1 MREAL
6 RSFQPVGIPQNLPS
20 NGTTT
25 FVERE
30 ADMTALHTQLQHF
43 ISIALIFEYE
53 EVLKRNREQLS
64 LTLLEIDTFL
74 NGICTISNHRDIFY
88 LWRPLAK
95 DPNDDFLIDLAIKS
109 QASFLITYNQ
119 KDLQQA
125 TQFGIQVITPKTFLQ
140 LIGELPS

>member
-1 MREAL
+1 MTPPYQIVVDTNVLIAGL
-6 RSFQPVGIPQNLPS
+6 RSKRGASYRFLTLLN
-20 NGTTT
+20 ND
-25 FVERE
+25 RW
-30 ADMTALHTQLQHF
+30 QLN
-43 ISIALIFEYE
+43 ISTALIFEYE
-53 EVLKRNREQLS
+53 EVLKRNRDQLN
-64 LTLLEIDTFL
+64 LTLQAIDTLL
-74 NGICTISNHRDIFY
+74 NGICAISNHRDIFY

-125 TQFGIQVITPKTFLQ
+125 TQFGIQVITPKAFLQ